1 LKKYQNFMETTVE
14 ISEEQ
19 RRENVDKIIKKLISS
34 KRHEIRES
42 KKRFRTDPEVIK
54 VVEELRRKN
63 AHRGAAIASI

>member
-1 LKKYQNFMETTVE
+1 METTVE

-19 RRENVDKIIKKLISS
+19 RRENVDKIIKKHISS

-54 VVEELRRKN
+54 AFQRLEQRN
-63 AHRGAAIASI
+63 AERGTPIANL